1 MVTPTSSRRVTYET
15 LYDVT
20 ITGGKA
26 ADIRENM
33 GEDTARKL
41 LSQEAAEITEI
52 EIISPL
58 VAATGAGEA
67 LEQVIPVID
76 GKLYLG
82 GDQIIIRGDLDSVY
96 VPPKPTVKGELV
108 TGPNQAKRT
117 VFKFGTGLPDLA
129 GDIDQAPWRIAENTT
144 IKTRVEGKIDVQ
156 FLVGNTAIIADFR
169 VILKGWRYNE
179 RSTIEEFMRR
189 VYGQPRPVGF
199 IDPLTGRDFSYVVP
213 AKQIN
218 ADKFTEL
225 IGGEDQPEDGVNVKR
240 LLRWARNSKATTPNT
255 DFALSFD
262 DNNVVARDN
271 DMDFVV
277 DENNLIVL
285 NRLGVRPGA
294 NHLLTKIEVNTNK
307 MNQEE
312 TVLDAKNDLFYGRE
326 ETSAIGGAVSVFE
339 HKFRELPNIQP
350 VTISNETGKVII
362 LDDGTAIADG
372 TNFGNG
378 SLVVLDAIQVFD
390 PNFSRRG
397 ATTVPPISTI
407 SS

>member
-58 VAATGAGEA
+58 VAGTGAGEA
-67 LEQVIPVID
+67 LEQIVPVID

-82 GDQIIIRGDLDSVY
+82 GDQIIIRGDLDSVFT
-96 VPPKPTVKGELV
+96 PPKMTVKGEVV

-129 GDIDQAPWRIAENTT
+129 GVIDAAPWRIAENTT

-156 FLVGNTAIIADFR
+156 FLVGNTAIIGDFR

-225 IGGEDQPEDGVNVKR
+225 IGGEDQPEDAVNVKR
-240 LLRWARNSKATTPNT
+240 LLRWARNAKATTPNT

-262 DNNVVARDN
+262 DDNVVARDN

-277 DENNLIVL
+277 DENNLIVV
-285 NRLGVRPGA
+285 NRLGIRPGT

-307 MNQEE
+307 MMQEE
-312 TVLDAKNDLFYGRE
+312 TIIDALNDLFYGRE
-326 ETSAIGGAVSVFE
+326 ETSSIGAAVSVFE
-339 HKFRELPNIQP
+339 HKFRKLPNIQP
-350 VTISNETGKVII
+350 VTISNETGKVVI